1 MKNYITNCPNC
12 GAPLRG
18 YGKCEFC
25 GTIINQPVQVLSMR
39 PGLRKLVCQTTV
51 PMRLG
56 EISPEAAASYVKND
70 IKEKMA
76 DALTDSIK
84 FITSRKI
91 DPCLLEEVI
100 TVRGELLVPENID
113 SMW

>member
-25 GTIINQPVQVLSMR
+25 GTIINQPLQVLSVR

-51 PMRLG
+51 PIRLG

-91 DPCLLEEVI
+91 DPCFLGEVI
-100 TVRGELLVPENID
+100 TVRGELWVPEDID
-113 SMW
+113 SVW